1 MRDDR
6 RMAGRLSAFV
16 IGVGIGAG
24 VALALNI
31 IIGLV
36 RAFFG
41 GV

>member
-6 RMAGRLSAFV
+6 RMAGRLSAL
-16 IGVGIGAG
+16 ILGLGMGAG
-24 VALALNI
+24 MALVLNI